1 MKFHP
6 LFAGH
11 FAMGLT
17 NLGPDAPG
25 IIATQSTHKQLAS
38 FSQASQIHVKDRHIK
53 GQARR
58 IEHRRFNETFLVHA
72 STSPFYPLFAS
83 LDVGAQMMKGKS
95 GVVLWDDTI
104 RLGIEIRK
112 KIRALA
118 REFAEKARTPQ
129 QAWFFDPFV
138 PDVVETSRGRVVW
151 DQVPTDDLAEN
162 PAYWT
167 FEPGAAWHG
176 FRHIT
181 ENYALTDPCKLTL
194 ITPGFD
200 RATGAYLD
208 HGIPAPVVAQ
218 YLRENRIVAEKN
230 DLNSLLF
237 LLTPGVESSKAGS
250 LISALVAFK
259 NYHDANAPLEEVIP
273 EFVARRPKR
282 YAGMRLRDLCA
293 EMHTFYAKA
302 NTSALQRLQFRPQH
316 LPTPAMTPQA
326 ALQKLTRNQVS
337 YLPLDQMEGKIATT
351 LWVVYPPGIATIA
364 HGETLDERAQPML
377 DYLKTFELGANLF
390 PGFEA
395 EIQGIYRETA
405 EDGSIRFHTYVADPE
420 V

>member
-6 LFAGH
+6 MFSGH
-11 FAMGLT
+11 FAMGLKD
-17 NLGPDAPG
+17 LGPDAPG

-38 FSQASQIHVKDRHIK
+38 FSQASQIHIKDRHIK
-53 GQARR
+53 GQTRR

-72 STSPFYPLFAS
+72 STSPFYPLVRLARRRRAN
-83 LDVGAQMMKGKS
+83 DEGQVRRGAVGRHHPPRHRNPQ
-95 GVVLWDDTI
+95 
-104 RLGIEIRK
+104 
-112 KIRALA
+112 KIRALG
-118 REFAEKARTPQ
+118 REFKEKARAPE

-138 PDVVETSRGRVVW
+138 PDVVETPRGRMAW
-151 DQVPTDDLAEN
+151 EEVPTDDLAEN

-167 FEPGAAWHG
+167 FQPGAAWHG
-176 FRHIT
+176 FRHIAPH
-181 ENYALTDPCKLTL
+181 YALTDPCKLTL

-200 RATGAYLD
+200 RATGGKYLD
-208 HGIPAPVVAQ
+208 HGVPAPVVAQ

-259 NYHDANAPLEEVIP
+259 NYHDENAPLEEVIP
-273 EFVARRPKR
+273 EFVAKPPQALRRDAAARPLCQQMHAFYR
-282 YAGMRLRDLCA
+282 DAG
-293 EMHTFYAKA
+293 
-302 NTSALQRLQFRPQH
+302 TSDLQRRQFRPEH
-316 LPTPAMTPQA
+316 LPRPAMRRRRR
-326 ALQKLTRNQVS
+326 LRKLTRNQVR

-364 HGETLDERAQPML
+364 QGEILDERAKPML
-377 DYLKTFELGANLF
+377 DYLKTFERGANLF

-395 EIQGIYRETA
+395 EIQGIYREIA
-405 EDGSIRFHTYVADPE
+405 DGRLNPIPYLCG
-420 V
+420 